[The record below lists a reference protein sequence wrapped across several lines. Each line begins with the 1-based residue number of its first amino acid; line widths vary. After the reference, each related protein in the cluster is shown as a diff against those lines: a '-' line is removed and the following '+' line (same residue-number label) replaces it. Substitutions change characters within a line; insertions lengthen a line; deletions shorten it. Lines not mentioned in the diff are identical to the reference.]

1 MRNLK
6 NEIKVHWTL
15 ENCEGA
21 LQLHEIYED
30 EEYVYLVLDY
40 QEGGSLMDYIQK
52 NKRVAESETKVII
65 EQLLLTLD
73 FMHKKNIIHRDIK
86 LDNILI
92 TGSSGFIG
100 SALTKYLSEENIR
113 FI

>member
-30 EEYVYLVLDY
+30 EEYAYLVLDY
-40 QEGGSLMDYIQK
+40 
-52 NKRVAESETKVII
+52 
-65 EQLLLTLD
+65 
-73 FMHKKNIIHRDIK
+73 
-86 LDNILI
+86 
-92 TGSSGFIG
+92 
-100 SALTKYLSEENIR
+100 
-113 FI
+113 

>member
-1 MRNLK
+1 
-6 NEIKVHWTL
+6 
-15 ENCEGA
+15 
-21 LQLHEIYED
+21 
-30 EEYVYLVLDY
+30 
-40 QEGGSLMDYIQK
+40 MDYIQK

-92 TGSSGFIG
+92 
-100 SALTKYLSEENIR
+100 K
-113 FI
+113 